1 MIAIL
6 DVVTGAERVLEATS
20 AVMKD
25 MADRVTDRDAF
36 RTSSTRTCHDYAYEG
51 WSWTHDG
58 RSIVVLERHGTR
70 QFLVDIETG
79 QITELPWEVDGAISW
94 QRVRDR

>member
-25 MADRVTDRDAF
+25 MADRVTDPAAF
-36 RTSSTRTCHDYAYEG
+36 RTSSTRTYHDYAYEG
-51 WSWTHDG
+51 WSWTPDG

-70 QFLVDIETG
+70 PFLVDIETG
-79 QITELPWEVDGAISW
+79 LTTELPWEVDGAISW